1 MQTLRNSGR
10 DCSLSPGSVLP
21 FLLQCC
27 SLPSLRRQAAIQ
39 NKLYALQPAV
49 QLDVFTYLRPVPGCH
64 FLEVSCRERGPR
76 WFSLLQRRTAPQS
89 AARIGAN
96 QSSLP
101 ASVGQEPR
109 LVPRVSLRRVSQSQ
123 NRVAGQRGS
132 SREALGRTRVAGW
145 IWIPWL

>member
-76 WFSLLQRRTAPQS
+76 WFSVVAEANCSTVSSTDRRKSVFSPSFCRSRAPFG
-89 AARIGAN
+89 AAGFPAPRFAKSE
-96 QSSLP
+96 SSCWP
-101 ASVGQEPR
+101 AG
-109 LVPRVSLRRVSQSQ
+109 LF
-123 NRVAGQRGS
+123 
-132 SREALGRTRVAGW
+132 
-145 IWIPWL
+145 